1 MSNQLQ
7 NQSTRRVQQRRSSSA
22 TSLLS
27 TIAALST
34 LLTTSTVHALDSDCQ
49 PATASPYTG
58 FSLKINTSCSQYVN
72 CQNGIIT
79 SHHTCPNGLSYN
91 GKVGVGGICDWAT
104 AVQCVDDVGLAFD
117 ALNIQ
122 GVSLVDETFDTT
134 TASEADD
141 TTKVT
146 VTIQTTDQLAD
157 AIAANTQQSSSAT
170 DNPDNFYCGKTSTH
184 AATICKPCPSG
195 LMAECAEDDFTYGC
209 FKHIDGCG
217 AFSSGSST
225 GSNIVAQ
232 SSSGGGAQ
240 STPTVTKLE
249 IQPVFPQMVLAPS
262 PSATTTTTTYNNPQ
276 QTSSS
281 QSAPSPTVVVADS
294 VSVPVIPT
302 NKPSLPPWTNA
313 PFNPSP
319 SGSTSKTV
327 IGYYASWQWYDRNKF
342 ADPTNIPYHKY
353 DRINYAFFQPDTLG
367 NLYGTDEWADSQL
380 LFGPYIYNEAEQSP
394 ANYKCSWDGPNL
406 TNCAHHDLS
415 KGLVYLAKQAG
426 VEVMPSIGGWT
437 LSDNFPTIAASASRR
452 EHFANQCVKL
462 IDNYGFDGIDLDW
475 EYPGKCFDCGV

>member
-1 MSNQLQ
+1 M
-7 NQSTRRVQQRRSSSA
+7 T
-22 TSLLS
+22 
-27 TIAALST
+27 
-34 LLTTSTVHALDSDCQ
+34 
-49 PATASPYTG
+49 
-58 FSLKINTSCSQYVN
+58 
-72 CQNGIIT
+72 
-79 SHHTCPNGLSYN
+79 
-91 GKVGVGGICDWAT
+91 
-104 AVQCVDDVGLAFD
+104 
-117 ALNIQ
+117 
-122 GVSLVDETFDTT
+122 
-134 TASEADD
+134 
-141 TTKVT
+141 
-146 VTIQTTDQLAD
+146 
-157 AIAANTQQSSSAT
+157 
-170 DNPDNFYCGKTSTH
+170 
-184 AATICKPCPSG
+184 
-195 LMAECAEDDFTYGC
+195 ECAEDDFTYGC
-209 FKHIDGCG
+209 FKHIDGCS
-217 AFSSGSST
+217 ASSSGSSS

-232 SSSGGGAQ
+232 SSGGAAQ
-240 STPTVTKLE
+240 STPTITKLE

-262 PSATTTTTTYNNPQ
+262 PSATTTTTTYNTPQ

-475 EYPGKCFDCGV
+475 EYPGKCFDCGVLMMVIFVLDIYLHTYQVKLNCFKSNPPFAATTLVFSLSSFSKPHLYQATKIIRAGLPIL